1 MGVRSKTPCTA
12 HAFMLEFEADG
23 QPNIE
28 DTEKW
33 VAPTFFRLYK
43 GVMEQEEY
51 GKKRFCA
58 GIQ

>member
-1 MGVRSKTPCTA
+1 
-12 HAFMLEFEADG
+12 MLEFEADG